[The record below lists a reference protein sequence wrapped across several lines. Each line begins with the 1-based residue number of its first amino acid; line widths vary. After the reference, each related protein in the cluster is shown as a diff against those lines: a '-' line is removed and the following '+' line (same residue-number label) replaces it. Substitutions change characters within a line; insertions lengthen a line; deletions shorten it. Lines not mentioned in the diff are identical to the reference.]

1 MRILSILLISAAVGT
16 SLGAAVAIF
25 EENRIVGPVTAP
37 EPAVTKKPLADDKA
51 PRVQVEAPEFNFGK
65 MQRGTTKSHE
75 FVIKNVGQ
83 QPLTL
88 SVGHTT
94 CKCTLGE
101 VPDRPIAPGQSSNV
115 RLEWTAK
122 TGAGA
127 FRQTATIN
135 TNDPLEPQVTLN
147 VEGQVTE
154 ASGISPTDLSFD
166 KIPAG
171 ESKSAEV
178 FIMAMIQDK
187 LEVTEAQLSDE
198 KTRGFFEVKTE
209 HVDKSQLP
217 DPAARDGVRVTV
229 TAKPGLP
236 VGHFNEWLSVKTNMP
251 EAEKLEIPV
260 IGQVVGEISVRGIAW
275 DEMQGALRLG
285 SVKSATGKRD
295 TVNLVVRGPE
305 AANVKFSVESCD
317 PPELKVTIGEPKQ
330 LRPELVH
337 VPVTIEVPAGTRPM
351 VRLDTAQG
359 EAGRVVLKT
368 THPSIPEVVLGIRFS
383 VER

>member
-1 MRILSILLISAAVGT
+1 MRILSILLISAVVGT
-16 SLGAAVAIF
+16 ALGAAVAIV
-25 EENRIVGPVTAP
+25 EEKRNVSRAVAP
-37 EPAVTKKPLADDKA
+37 EPAAAKALLPGDKA
-51 PRVQVEAPEFNFGK
+51 PRVQVDEPDFNFGK

-75 FVIKNVGQ
+75 YVIKNVGQ
-83 QPLTL
+83 QPLKL

-101 VPDRPIAPGQSSNV
+101 VTDKPIEPGQSSNV
-115 RLEWTAK
+115 KLEWTAK
-122 TGAGA
+122 IGAGA

-154 ASGISPTDLSFD
+154 ASGVSPADLSFG
-166 KIPAG
+166 KISAG

-178 FIMAMIQDK
+178 FIMAMLQDE

-198 KTRGFFEVKTE
+198 KTRGFFDVKAE
-209 HVDKSQLP
+209 RAEKDQLP
-217 DPAARDGVRVTV
+217 DPTAKDGVRVTV
-229 TAKPGLP
+229 TAKSGLP
-236 VGHFNEWLSVKTNMP
+236 IGHFNEWLSVKTNMP
-251 EAEKLEIPV
+251 DAQKLEIPV
-260 IGQVVGEISVRGIAW
+260 MGQVVGEISVRGIAW
-275 DEMQGALRLG
+275 DEAQGSLRLG
-285 SVKSATGKRD
+285 SLKSDTGKRD

-317 PPELKVTIGEPKQ
+317 PPELKVTVGEAKQ
-330 LRPELVH
+330 LKPELVH

-368 THPSIPEVVLGIRFS
+368 THPSVPELVLGVRFS